1 MFEFDKTLGAGL
13 ALALMSA
20 AMTRAA
26 ADDAPAATPY
36 RPTVSNPANLSEPG
50 WLEVELGWQRVHGGS
65 DKQRDSVPV
74 LAKLAFTPDWGV
86 LIGGDLDVRSSNNA
100 GAVSKGVGDT
110 TITLKHRIHTATEG
124 TAFGIELGY
133 KSPTAP
139 NSSGSGSGKADYI
152 FNGIYST
159 DFSGNHL
166 DLNLGATR
174 LGTADA
180 GQSRTQ
186 HSWAA
191 SLSRELGDKWGVFSE
206 LSGTAQRGVSAQSQL
221 LAGASYNV
229 SKRVVLDAG
238 MTSGLAATSQ
248 DWSVFFGVTILAG
261 KLW

>member
-1 MFEFDKTLGAGL
+1 MFEFDQTLRAGL

-20 AMTRAA
+20 AMTAAA

-36 RPTVSNPANLSEPG
+36 RPTVSNPADLSEPG

-65 DKQRDSVPV
+65 DKQRDSLPV
-74 LAKLAFTPDWGV
+74 LAKLAFTPDWGI
-86 LIGGDLDVRSSNNA
+86 LIGGDLDVRSKDNA

-110 TITLKHRIHTATEG
+110 TITLKHRIPTATEG

-139 NSSGSGSGKADYI
+139 DSIGSGKADYI

-159 DFSGNHL
+159 DFSGNHF

-191 SLSRELGDKWGVFSE
+191 SLSRAFGDQWGAFAE

-248 DWSVFFGVTILAG
+248 DWSVFFGITILAG
-261 KLW
+261 KVW